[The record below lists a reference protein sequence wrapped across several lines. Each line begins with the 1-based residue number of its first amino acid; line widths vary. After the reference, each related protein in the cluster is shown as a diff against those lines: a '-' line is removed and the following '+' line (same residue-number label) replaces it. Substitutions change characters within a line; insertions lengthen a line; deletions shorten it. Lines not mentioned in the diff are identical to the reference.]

1 MLYRSCYVLF
11 TLLYFANDQ
20 MLYRCVQLAELDAK
34 GKVLPASS
42 GEYKVIQ
49 KIAERVIKAVQEGRG
64 GGFQDHV
71 SKCAPTNQ
79 TDNFSGA
86 KGGSGFMA
94 VAIRTTQ

>member
-1 MLYRSCYVLF
+1 M
-11 TLLYFANDQ
+11 LYFANDK
-20 MLYRCVQLAELDAK
+20 MLYCCVQLAELDAK

-71 SKCAPTNQ
+71 RKCAPSIQ
-79 TDNFSGA
+79 PDNFPSVE
-86 KGGSGFMA
+86 GGSGFMA
-94 VAIRTTQ
+94 VAVRTTQ